1 MINRM
6 VDGGRR
12 SEVEDMGIQI
22 ASLAQATSN
31 KQQPTTSSQWRALWF
46 VWPAVD
52 DGWKI
57 SVGIK
62 ADPEAAAKAAEAA
75 KEAPVTKA
83 AVEEKA
89 VAALPAAAL
98 QEIEEAPKAH
108 AHVETD
114 QDKLFVKAAS
124 TGDFTYL
131 EEKWE
136 EFADKSTRP
145 GEDDD
150 EDEEDDDGE
159 SFRVL
164 TSPDNKTIDDEEEE
178 EEAEEE
184 DDE

>member
-1 MINRM
+1 MLPRM
-6 VDGGRR
+6 AGWAVPLGAGKKDSTRTYLTVIMMYCI
-12 SEVEDMGIQI
+12 SIQYQCI
-22 ASLAQATSN
+22 PNLSIDVG
-31 KQQPTTSSQWRALWF
+31 ALWF
-46 VWPAVD
+46 IWPAVD

-57 SVGIK
+57 EVGIK

-75 KEAPVTKA
+75 KEAPVTKV

-108 AHVETD
+108 AHVAETNE
-114 QDKLFVKAAS
+114 DKLFVKAAS
-124 TGDFTYL
+124 SGDFTYL

-150 EDEEDDDGE
+150 DEDEEDDGE
-159 SFRVL
+159 SL
-164 TSPDNKTIDDEEEE
+164 IL
-178 EEAEEE
+178 
-184 DDE
+184 